1 MFVDIYALQTV
12 PPSNINRDDT
22 GSPKTAYYGGVQ
34 RSRVSSQAWKR
45 AMREMFPSLLPEGS
59 LGVRTKFAVNLI
71 AKRIAEKSPELESNA
86 SDLAESVVRALGMKV
101 DESKRSGEQEGAK
114 STGYL
119 VFIADSEMDKLADVA
134 ISWAQPNAE
143 KKTISQQKKEA
154 CAAFRGA
161 KAVDIALFGR
171 MLADVP
177 QLNTDASAQV
187 AHAISV
193 DRMTQEYDYF
203 TAVDDCAADDNAGAG
218 MIGTVDFNSSTLYR
232 YATVNL
238 DSLRAQLG
246 DDETTARG
254 VGAFVEAFIRSMPT
268 GKQNTFAN
276 RTLPTIVLVSLR
288 REQPF
293 NAVSAF
299 EVPVKATEEL
309 SISSIAAVKLG
320 QTVGSFEKTYDAPAK
335 KAWNV
340 TVGPSIASLDAI
352 SERVSLSE
360 LLQGVH
366 DETLAHLSVG
376 E

>member
-1 MFVDIYALQTV
+1 
-12 PPSNINRDDT
+12 
-22 GSPKTAYYGGVQ
+22 
-34 RSRVSSQAWKR
+34 
-45 AMREMFPSLLPEGS
+45 MREMFPILLPEGS
-59 LGVRTKFAVNLI
+59 LGVRTKFAVGLI
-71 AKRIAEKSPELESNA
+71 AKRITEKSPELESKANQ
-86 SDLAESVVRALGMKV
+86 LAESVVTALGMKV

-119 VFIADSEMDKLADVA
+119 VFIAESEMDKLADVA
-134 ISWAQPNAE
+134 ISWGQPDAE
-143 KKTISQQKKEA
+143 KKTTAQQKKEA
-154 CAAFRGA
+154 CAAFRGTQ
-161 KAVDIALFGR
+161 AVDIALFGR

-193 DRMTQEYDYF
+193 DRTAQEYDYF

-246 DDETTARG
+246 DAEAAARG
-254 VGAFVEAFIRSMPT
+254 TMAFIEAFVRSMPT

-276 RTLPTIVLVSLR
+276 RTLPNAVLVSFR
-288 REQPF
+288 GTQPI

-299 EVPVKATEEL
+299 EVPIKSTEKQSVSAL
-309 SISSIAAVKLG
+309 AAAKLG
-320 QTVGSFEKTYDAPAK
+320 ETIESFEKAYGEPAK

-340 TVGPSIASLDAI
+340 TVGSAVAPFDAI
-352 SERVSLSE
+352 SERVTLDE

-366 DETLAHLSVG
+366 EEAIAYFSAS
-376 E
+376 EE

>member
-22 GSPKTAYYGGVQ
+22 GSPKTAIYGGVQ
-34 RSRVSSQAWKR
+34 RARVSSQAWKR

-59 LGVRTKFAVNLI
+59 LGVRTKFAVDLI
-71 AKRIAEKSPELESNA
+71 AKRIAEKCPELGGEA
-86 SDLAESVVRALGMKV
+86 AGLAESVVTALGLKV
-101 DESKRSGEQEGAK
+101 DDSKRSGEQEGTR

-119 VFIADSEMDKLADVA
+119 VFIAESEMDKLAEVA
-134 ISWAQPNAE
+134 ISWGQPGAE
-143 KKTISQQKKEA
+143 KKSAAQQKKEA
-154 CAAFRGA
+154 CAAFRGTQS
-161 KAVDIALFGR
+161 VDIALFGR

-193 DRMTQEYDYF
+193 DKTVQEYDYF

-218 MIGTVDFNSSTLYR
+218 MIGTVDFNSSTFYR

-238 DSLRAQLG
+238 DSLRVQLG
-246 DDETTARG
+246 DDEAAARG
-254 VGAFVEAFIRSMPT
+254 ARAFIEAFVRSMPT

-276 RTLPTIVLVSLR
+276 RTLPSAVLVSFR
-288 REQPF
+288 SNQPI

-299 EVPVKATEEL
+299 ESPVRAMGDQ
-309 SISSIAAVKLG
+309 SVSARAAAKLG
-320 QTVGSFEKTYDAPAK
+320 ETVSAFERAYGEPAV

-340 TVGPSIASLDAI
+340 TVGDPVASLDAV
-352 SERVSLSE
+352 SEHVNLDE
-360 LLQGVH
+360 LLQGVQ
-366 DETLAHLSVG
+366 DEALAHFSAG